1 MVVLFAITLFTSSAL
16 MFLVQPM
23 IAKMLLPLLGGSPA
37 VWNTCMVFFQAI
49 LLAGYLYAH
58 LTSRHF
64 PRKHQIL
71 LHAAVIIVSLASVPI
86 LIKADVVP
94 PADRSPVWWLLGLL
108 LLMAGLPL
116 FAISSTSPLF
126 QRWFAATTDDNPY
139 PLYAAGNVGS
149 ILALMAYPSVF
160 EPGLTLKNQSIIWA
174 VGYVGFAILTAACAA
189 RVWRA
194 GWPSRERSAASPGT
208 TPGRPPIGT
217 QARWIL
223 LAFIPSS
230 MMLGV
235 TTFLTTDIAA
245 VPLLWVL
252 PLSVYLLTFVLVFA
266 HRAIVPHALMVRLL
280 AIFVLPLVTLT
291 IFDSRL
297 PGGGQLVLHL
307 ATFFIAAMVCHGE
320 LARTRPASDQLTIF
334 YLCLAVGGVLGGILN
349 AILAPLLFRSL
360 VEYPLMMVLV
370 CLMRPVMRT
379 LKPSPRWLDLGAPI
393 MLGLVTLGAM
403 RLFQGADSK
412 GLIALLLVFIVPAM
426 ICFSFRNRPI
436 RFAAGVAAL
445 ILASTAYL
453 SAHQAV
459 LYRGRSFFST
469 HRIVLDETQRFRL
482 FVHGG
487 IVHGLQRI
495 DRRARVEAAAYFHPT
510 GPIGQVFN
518 SVATMPRRRV
528 GVIGLGVGTLAAYS
542 RAGEE
547 WTFYEIDPAVVE
559 IARDER
565 YFSYLSESPAHLNV
579 VLGDARLS
587 LKSAPDQT
595 YDLLILDA
603 FSSDSIPVHLLT
615 REALQLYMS
624 KLAPS
629 GIMAFHISNRY
640 VDLEPLLGDLA
651 GSLGVTCLAQND
663 LKVPVSQLE
672 NGKYASRW
680 VVMAPRIEE
689 LDPLRSDSRWRGVA
703 PRPTPVIWTD
713 DFSNLLSVF
722 KWLG

>member
-1 MVVLFAITLFTSSAL
+1 MVILFAITLFTSSAL

-58 LTSRHF
+58 LASRYF
-64 PRKHQIL
+64 SRKHQVL
-71 LHAAVIIVSLASVPI
+71 LHAALITVSLATVPI
-86 LIKADVVP
+86 LITTDVVP
-94 PADRSPVWWLLGLL
+94 PSGGSPVWWLLGFLT
-108 LLMAGLPL
+108 LMAGVPL

-126 QRWFAATTDDNPY
+126 QRWFATTTDHNPY

-149 ILALMAYPSVF
+149 ILALMAYPSLL
-160 EPGLTLKNQSIIWA
+160 EPAFTLKNQSIVWA
-174 VGYVGFAILTAACAA
+174 VGYVGFAVLTVACATWVWLAA
-189 RVWRA
+189 RVTPE
-194 GWPSRERSAASPGT
+194 PSMASPEK
-208 TPGRPPIGT
+208 TPRPAPLT

-266 HRAIVPHALMVRLL
+266 HRVIVPHALMVRLL

-291 IFDSRL
+291 VFDSRL

-307 ATFFIAAMVCHGE
+307 VTFFIAAMVCHGE

-349 AILAPLLFRSL
+349 AILAPLLFRSII
-360 VEYPLMMVLV
+360 EYPLMMVLV
-370 CLMRPVMRT
+370 CLMRPAMRAV
-379 LKPSPRWLDLGAPI
+379 KPSPRWLDLGAPI
-393 MLGLVTLGAM
+393 TLGLVTLGMM

-412 GLIALLLVFIVPAM
+412 GVIALLLVFIFPAVV
-426 ICFSFRNRPI
+426 CFSFRHRPI

-453 SAHQAV
+453 GAHQAV

-469 HRIVLDETQRFRL
+469 HRIVMDEAQRFRL

-495 DRRARVEAAAYFHPT
+495 DHRARLEAAAYFHPT

-518 SVATMPRRRV
+518 SSATTPRRRV

-542 RAGEE
+542 QAGEE

-559 IARDER
+559 IARDAR
-565 YFSYLSESPAHLNV
+565 YFSYLKDSPAQLNV

-587 LKSAPDQT
+587 LKAATDQT

-624 KLAPS
+624 KLGPT

-663 LKVPVSQLE
+663 LTVPLSQLE

-680 VVMAPRIEE
+680 VVMAPRVSE
-689 LDPLRSDSRWRGVA
+689 LDPLRSDSRWRAIV
-703 PRPTPVIWTD
+703 PRSAPVIWTD